1 MTNNKVSALYHT
13 LFQSR
18 EAQRDE
24 AWTRSVMEM
33 VQEQKDETYEMVC
46 LGYDKY

>member
-1 MTNNKVSALYHT
+1 MLLPGCCFLHGTEKSKEIMANNKISALYHA

-18 EAQRDE
+18 EGK
-24 AWTRSVMEM
+24 EM
-33 VQEQKDETYEMVC
+33 R

>member
-1 MTNNKVSALYHT
+1 MANNKISALYHA

-18 EAQRDE
+18 EGQRDE
-24 AWTRSVMEM
+24 AWIRSVMET
-33 VQEQKDETYEMVC
+33 VQEQNDGAYEMVC